1 MHACSCRCVYVR
13 ERAGVCVFG
22 CCFVGA
28 DGLLVDVCQ
37 CCCLLMF
44 CMLTAFKTLSLL

>member
-1 MHACSCRCVYVR
+1 MCVCVQ
-13 ERAGVCVFG
+13 VCLCVFG
-22 CCFVGA
+22 CCFVSA

-44 CMLTAFKTLSLL
+44 VAYRFQDTFLVVKLGE